1 MKNLAEIMGR
11 VSVPLVTPFHQ
22 NEDVN
27 YDALAQLVEFVIARD
42 YCDSIIVTG
51 TTGEFYSLTDEERL
65 EIWRVALSANRG
77 RVPMVAGVGAAAT
90 RAAVRFARLAER
102 MGFDV
107 AMCVLPFYGKPTQ
120 EGILAHFRAVAG
132 ATALPILVYNIP
144 LFTGVNM
151 EPETLE
157 QLVTLPNI
165 RGIKE
170 EAGIQPTQATAFALR
185 TPEDFAIYCGDDT
198 MVLQVLPQRGVGVV
212 SGGSQAIGNWMKA
225 MIACYYK
232 GDNQTASKIY
242 FRLAPFFASLNQNGR
257 INPIPILRG
266 AIEKVS
272 GISIGPPRR
281 PQTPA
286 TAAELAV
293 TGAILDGLEQDW
305 RDPAWARLW
314 PAGGAAQGAGAL

>member
-1 MKNLAEIMGR
+1 MKTLAEIMGR

-27 YDALAQLVEFVIARD
+27 HDALAQLVDFVIRRD
-42 YCDSIIVTG
+42 FCDSLILTG
-51 TTGEFYSLTDEERL
+51 TTGEFYSLTGEERL
-65 EIWRVALSANRG
+65 EIWKTAREANRG
-77 RVPMVAGVGAAAT
+77 RVPLVAGVGAAST
-90 RAAVRFARLAER
+90 RAAVQFAKTAEE
-102 MGFDV
+102 MGLDV
-107 AMCVLPFYGKPTQ
+107 AMCVLPFYSRPTQ
-120 EGILAHFRAVAG
+120 DGILRHFQAVAN
-132 ATALPILVYNIP
+132 ATRLPILIYNIP

-157 QLVTLPNI
+157 QLVKVPNI

-185 TPEDFAIYCGDDT
+185 TPEKFSIYCGDDT

-225 MIACYYK
+225 MIEAYYQ
-232 GDNQTASKIY
+232 GDNAKAAEIH
-242 FRLAPFFASLNQNGR
+242 FKMAPFFASLNQNGR

-272 GISIGPPRR
+272 GIQIGPPRS
-281 PQTPA
+281 PQVPA
-286 TAAELAV
+286 TAEEMAV
-293 TGAILDGLEQDW
+293 TGAILDGL
-305 RDPAWARLW
+305 R
-314 PAGGAAQGAGAL
+314 